1 MADPKIT
8 DMQRKMEA
16 AFGHR
21 VTVLLKHGN
30 KSFAGKCVCFTPS
43 WDNDPEAASIDID
56 MGIPTSVTELME
68 DEIESITILD

>member
-21 VTVLLKHGN
+21 VTVLLKRGN
-30 KSFAGKCVCFTPS
+30 KCFTGKCVCFTPP
-43 WDNDPEAASIDID
+43 WDNDPEVASIDID
-56 MGIPTSVTELME
+56 TGISTSVTELME